1 MPASFATSIYAFM
14 GLPLV
19 VILGLNIIRK
29 KPAGKIALTV
39 GCTVS
44 AIQIFSA
51 LIGIVLLL
59 QYNKTS
65 ISFSQFW
72 DMKAVEGASF
82 FSVDVLSL
90 TALFAIGLSA
100 FAAFN
105 TAKPAVKD
113 KALNFTNL
121 VMVLLLGMNG
131 IALVTDLFSLF
142 VFMEITAVVSFVLI
156 SFFRTDTGIEGSFK
170 YLVLD
175 SIAAAFILLGTA
187 FIFITTKS
195 LQYATVSQVLS
206 DWDAIANPTLV
217 IIGCVFLIAGL
228 AVKAGLVPFH
238 GWLPDAYQGAPAP
251 VAVLLGGIV
260 TKMAGVYAIIR
271 IFSQIIT
278 NMPIISTCLMVFALI
293 SVIFGSVAAINQQD
307 MKRILAYSSISQT
320 GYIIIGVTCGN
331 VIGFIGAVLHFFN
344 HVLFKT
350 TLFVDCSAVQQQ
362 AGTTDITKLGGLQK
376 QMPFTSISSM
386 LAFLSAAGI
395 PPLSGFWSKLLIIIA
410 AWQAFGI
417 GIASIALLA
426 SLLTAAYFL
435 RLQRNVFFG
444 PYNNELADIKEAGGC
459 FKFTE
464 TMLSAV
470 TVIFGIGFPVLL
482 LILQANGVFLDA
494 YFRW

>member
-1 MPASFATSIYAFM
+1 
-14 GLPLV
+14 
-19 VILGLNIIRK
+19 
-29 KPAGKIALTV
+29 
-39 GCTVS
+39 
-44 AIQIFSA
+44 
-51 LIGIVLLL
+51 
-59 QYNKTS
+59 
-65 ISFSQFW
+65 
-72 DMKAVEGASF
+72 
-82 FSVDVLSL
+82 
-90 TALFAIGLSA
+90 
-100 FAAFN
+100 
-105 TAKPAVKD
+105 
-113 KALNFTNL
+113 
-121 VMVLLLGMNG
+121 
-131 IALVTDLFSLF
+131 
-142 VFMEITAVVSFVLI
+142 
-156 SFFRTDTGIEGSFK
+156 
-170 YLVLD
+170 
-175 SIAAAFILLGTA
+175 
-187 FIFITTKS
+187 
-195 LQYATVSQVLS
+195 
-206 DWDAIANPTLV
+206 
-217 IIGCVFLIAGL
+217 
-228 AVKAGLVPFH
+228 
-238 GWLPDAYQGAPAP
+238 
-251 VAVLLGGIV
+251 
-260 TKMAGVYAIIR
+260 
-271 IFSQIIT
+271 
-278 NMPIISTCLMVFALI
+278 
-293 SVIFGSVAAINQQD
+293 

-344 HVLFKT
+344 HALFKT
-350 TLFVDCSAVQQQ
+350 TLFVDCYAVQQQ